1 MVPSPKAGR
10 IKQESN
16 TMRILLT
23 NDDGIEAPG
32 LVALEAIAAQLSD
45 DVWVVAPAEE
55 QSGTG
60 HSLTLTAPIR
70 LRQLGPK
77 RFAVRGTP
85 TDSVM
90 MALGHVMKDHRPDLL
105 LSGVNRGPNMA
116 EDVTYSGTVSAAME
130 GCLAGVRS
138 VALSQAMGDYTV
150 GGEDF
155 GPACAFGAEIVRR
168 LGAIDW
174 PEGVLMNVNFPVA
187 VTADPPVVVARQ
199 GFRDYGNIR
208 IDARTDPRGFPY
220 YWFGYGREMTDPVR
234 ETDLHA
240 VRQGAVSVTPLHLDL
255 THDATMAAVGKALAG
270 SGWPVLE

>member
-1 MVPSPKAGR
+1 
-10 IKQESN
+10 
-16 TMRILLT
+16 MRILLT

-32 LVALEAIAAQLSD
+32 MAALAAIAAELSD
-45 DVWVVAPAEE
+45 DVWTVAPAEE

-70 LRQLGPK
+70 LKTLGPR

-85 TDSVM
+85 TDAVM
-90 MALGHVMKDHRPDLL
+90 MALGQVMKEAPPDLI

-138 VALSQAMGDYTV
+138 VALSQAMADYTV

-155 GPACAFGAEIVRR
+155 GPARTHGAAIVRR
-168 LGAIDW
+168 LAAMDAGGW
-174 PEGVLMNVNFPVA
+174 PTGVLMNVNFPA
-187 VTADPPVVVARQ
+187 TVTADPPVVVARQ

-220 YWFGYGREMTDPVR
+220 FWFGYGREMDSPGR

-240 VRQGAVSVTPLHLDL
+240 VRGGRIAVTPLHLDM
-255 THDATMAAVGKALAG
+255 THDATLGALRAALA
-270 SGWPVLE
+270 

>member
-1 MVPSPKAGR
+1 
-10 IKQESN
+10 
-16 TMRILLT
+16 MRILLT

-32 LVALEAIAAQLSD
+32 MAALEAIAAQLSD

-70 LRQLGPK
+70 LKRLGDR

-85 TDSVM
+85 TDAVM
-90 MALGHVMKDHRPDLL
+90 MAIGHVMKDHRPDLL

-138 VALSQAMGDYTV
+138 IALSQAMGDYTV
-150 GGEDF
+150 GAEDF
-155 GPACAFGAEIVRR
+155 AAARQYGADIVRR
-168 LGAIDW
+168 LIAADW
-174 PEGVLMNVNFPVA
+174 PSGVLMNVNFPA
-187 VTADPPVVVARQ
+187 KVTADPAVVVARQ

-220 YWFGYGREMTDPVR
+220 YWFGYGREMETPGI
-234 ETDLHA
+234 ETDLH
-240 VRQGAVSVTPLHLDL
+240 VLLSGAIAVTPLHLDL
-255 THDATMAAVGKALAG
+255 THDATLAG
-270 SGWPVLE
+270 LAAAFS

>member
-1 MVPSPKAGR
+1 
-10 IKQESN
+10 
-16 TMRILLT
+16 MRILLT

-32 LVALEAIAAQLSD
+32 LVVLEAIAAELSD

-60 HSLTLTAPIR
+60 HSLTLTAPVR
-70 LRQLGPK
+70 LQRRGER

-90 MALGHVMKDHRPDLL
+90 MAIGHVMKDHRPDLI

-130 GCLAGVRS
+130 GCLAGIRS
-138 VALSQAMGDYTV
+138 VALSQAMADYTV
-150 GGEDF
+150 GGEKF
-155 GPACAFGAEIVRR
+155 GPARTHGADIVRR
-168 LGAIDW
+168 LAALTWPGDW
-174 PEGVLMNVNFPVA
+174 PAGVLMNVNFPA
-187 VTADPPVVVARQ
+187 RVTADPPVVVARQ
-199 GFRDYGNIR
+199 GFRDYGNIH

-220 YWFGYGREMTDPVR
+220 FWFGYGREMTNPLA

-240 VRQGAVSVTPLHLDL
+240 VRSGAIALTPLHLDL
-255 THDATMAAVGKALAG
+255 THDATLAALWGALA
-270 SGWPVLE
+270 

>member
-1 MVPSPKAGR
+1 
-10 IKQESN
+10 
-16 TMRILLT
+16 MRILLT

-32 LVALEAIAAQLSD
+32 MAALEAIAATLSD
-45 DVWVVAPAEE
+45 DIWVVAPAEE

-70 LRQLGPK
+70 LKKLGER

-90 MALGHVMKDHRPDLL
+90 MAVGEVMRDHRPDLV

-130 GCLAGVRS
+130 ACLAGIRA
-138 VALSQAMGDYTV
+138 VALSQAMADYTV

-155 GPACAFGAEIVRR
+155 GPARQYGADIVRR
-168 LGAIDW
+168 LLGIDW
-174 PEGVLMNVNFPVA
+174 PAGVLMNVNFPA
-187 VTADPPVVVARQ
+187 RVTATPPVVVARQ
-199 GFRDYGNIR
+199 GFRDYGNIQ
-208 IDARTDPRGFPY
+208 IDARRDPRGFPY
-220 YWFGYGREMTDPVR
+220 YWFGYGREMANPAA

-240 VRQGAVSVTPLHLDL
+240 LRTGAIAVTPLHLDL
-255 THDATMAAVGKALAG
+255 THDATLVAVGQAL
-270 SGWPVLE
+270 L

>member
-1 MVPSPKAGR
+1 
-10 IKQESN
+10 
-16 TMRILLT
+16 MRILLT

-32 LVALEAIAAQLSD
+32 MAALEAIAAQLSD

-70 LRQLGPK
+70 LKQLNDR

-85 TDSVM
+85 TDAVM
-90 MALGHVMKDHRPDLL
+90 MAVGHVMKDCRPDLL

-130 GCLAGVRS
+130 GCLAGIRS
-138 VALSQAMGDYTV
+138 IALSQAMGDYQV
-150 GGEDF
+150 GKEDF
-155 GPACAFGAEIVRR
+155 GPARSHGADIVRR
-168 LGAIDW
+168 LVALPSNAGAW
-174 PEGVLMNVNFPVA
+174 PAGVLMNVNFPA
-187 VTADPPVVVARQ
+187 EVTAVPPVVVARQ

-220 YWFGYGREMTDPVR
+220 YWFGYGREMDDPEA

-240 VRQGAVSVTPLHLDL
+240 LRHGAIAVSPLHLDL
-255 THDATMAAVGKALAG
+255 THDATLAAVAGALA
-270 SGWPVLE
+270 